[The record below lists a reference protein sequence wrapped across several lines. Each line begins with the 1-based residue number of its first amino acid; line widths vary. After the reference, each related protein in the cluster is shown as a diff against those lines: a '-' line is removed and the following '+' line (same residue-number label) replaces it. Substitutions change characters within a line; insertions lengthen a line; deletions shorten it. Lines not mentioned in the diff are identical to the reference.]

1 MTQTS
6 GRQLTGELSFDTVP
20 ALWREVRGWFDAAG
34 TGRETDIEL
43 SGVTRADS
51 AGLALLIELQRL
63 AHARGNKLR
72 FLNAPAQLLDLIRA
86 NGLETGLNHATGTA

>member
-20 ALWREVRGWFDAAG
+20 VLWREVRGWADAAG
-34 TGRETDIEL
+34 VEREIGIDL

-51 AGLALLIELQRL
+51 AGLALLIEMQRL
-63 AHARGNKLR
+63 ALVRGAKLR